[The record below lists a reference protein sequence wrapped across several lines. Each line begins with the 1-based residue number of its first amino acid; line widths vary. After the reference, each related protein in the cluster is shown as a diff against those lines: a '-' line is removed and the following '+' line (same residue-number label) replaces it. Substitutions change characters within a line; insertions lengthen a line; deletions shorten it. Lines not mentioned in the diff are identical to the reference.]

1 MTNIQNLD
9 LIISELPE
17 GVKPKVTVLRNSTKY
32 KKSLFGVKSRVSG
45 KNRKGQ
51 VAHGVGTM
59 DNNMVM
65 NGRQVMHNIWHKN
78 TRV

>member
-1 MTNIQNLD
+1 MTNIQNLE

-17 GVKPKVTVLRNSTKY
+17 GVKPKVTVLRSSTKY

-51 VAHGVGTM
+51 VAHGVGNM
-59 DNNMVM
+59 DSNMVM
-65 NGRQVMHNIWHKN
+65 NGCQVMHNI
-78 TRV
+78 

>member
-1 MTNIQNLD
+1 MTNIQTLE

-17 GVKPKVTVLRNSTKY
+17 GVKPKVTVLRNSTRY

-51 VAHGVGTM
+51 VAHGVGNM
-59 DNNMVM
+59 DSNMVM
-65 NGRQVMHNIWHKN
+65 NGRQVMHNI
-78 TRV
+78 

>member
-1 MTNIQNLD
+1 MTNIQNLE

-17 GVKPKVTVLRNSTKY
+17 GVKPKVTVLRNSTRY

-51 VAHGVGTM
+51 VAHGVGNM

-65 NGRQVMHNIWHKN
+65 NGRQVMTNI
-78 TRV
+78 

>member
-1 MTNIQNLD
+1 MTNIQNLE

-51 VAHGVGTM
+51 VAHGVGNM

-65 NGRQVMHNIWHKN
+65 NGRQVMTNI
-78 TRV
+78 

>member
-17 GVKPKVTVLRNSTKY
+17 GVKPKVTVLRSSTRY

-51 VAHGVGTM
+51 VAHGVGKM
-59 DNNMVM
+59 DSNIVM
-65 NGRQVMHNIWHKN
+65 NGCQVMHNI
-78 TRV
+78 

>member
-1 MTNIQNLD
+1 MTNIQNLE

-17 GVKPKVTVLRNSTKY
+17 GVKPKVTVLRNSTRY

-51 VAHGVGTM
+51 VAHGVGNM
-59 DNNMVM
+59 DSNMVM
-65 NGRQVMHNIWHKN
+65 NGRQVMHNI
-78 TRV
+78 

>member
-17 GVKPKVTVLRNSTKY
+17 GVQPKVTVLRNSTKY

-65 NGRQVMHNIWHKN
+65 NGRQVMHNI
-78 TRV
+78 

>member
-51 VAHGVGTM
+51 VAHGVGNM
-59 DNNMVM
+59 DSNMVM
-65 NGRQVMHNIWHKN
+65 NGRQVMTNI
-78 TRV
+78 

>member
-1 MTNIQNLD
+1 MTNIQNLE

-51 VAHGVGTM
+51 VAHGVGNM
-59 DNNMVM
+59 DSNMVM
-65 NGRQVMHNIWHKN
+65 NGRQVMTNI
-78 TRV
+78 

>member
-65 NGRQVMHNIWHKN
+65 NGRQVMHNI
-78 TRV
+78 

>member
-9 LIISELPE
+9 LIISQLPE

-51 VAHGVGTM
+51 VAHGVGNM
-59 DNNMVM
+59 DNSMVM
-65 NGRQVMHNIWHKN
+65 NGRQVMTNI
-78 TRV
+78 

>member
-9 LIISELPE
+9 LIISQLPE

-51 VAHGVGTM
+51 VAHGVGNM

-65 NGRQVMHNIWHKN
+65 NGRQVMTNI
-78 TRV
+78 

>member
-9 LIISELPE
+9 LIISQLPE

-51 VAHGVGTM
+51 VAHGVGNM
-59 DNNMVM
+59 DSNMVM
-65 NGRQVMHNIWHKN
+65 NGRQVMTNI
-78 TRV
+78 

>member
-1 MTNIQNLD
+1 MTNIQNLE

-51 VAHGVGTM
+51 VAHGVGDM
-59 DNNMVM
+59 DSHMVM
-65 NGRQVMHNIWHKN
+65 NGRQVMTNI
-78 TRV
+78 

>member
-65 NGRQVMHNIWHKN
+65 NGRQVMTNI
-78 TRV
+78 

>member
-1 MTNIQNLD
+1 MTNIQNLE

-51 VAHGVGTM
+51 VAHGVGNM

-65 NGRQVMHNIWHKN
+65 NGRQVMHNI
-78 TRV
+78 